1 MCFHAVGG
9 LVGSLS
15 CSWQGRSEIQQK
27 ANQLGRIGWPARRE
41 KSDLVLLTS

>member
-15 CSWQGRSEIQQK
+15 FSWQGTSEIQQK
-27 ANQLGRIGWPARRE
+27 ANQLGRLGWPARRE
-41 KSDLVLLTS
+41 KSELVLLAS